1 MHRRQEIITYI
12 SILILFHNNISIL
25 QIHLISYH
33 AVHKNYF
40 IAAVLQLNPN
50 NVTKINY
57 TIADDIYYKMV
68 RF

>member
-1 MHRRQEIITYI
+1 M
-12 SILILFHNNISIL
+12 
-25 QIHLISYH
+25 HLISYH
-33 AVHKNYF
+33 AVYKYYF

-50 NVTKINY
+50 SVTKINY